1 MNIQELSSE
10 LLALKEEIKEIE
22 ERHALELDPKEALLT
37 QLQTVFIDELTKL
50 GLKSIK
56 TDNGNF
62 ALASRT
68 GFKFTNEIEAMK
80 WAKENNAISIDRK
93 LAGQVL
99 KDLEKLPSFIEKVEQ
114 SYLTIK
120 ETTKK

>member
-10 LLALKEEIKEIE
+10 LLALKKEIKEIE
-22 ERHALELDPKEALLT
+22 ERHSLELDPKKE
-37 QLQTVFIDELTKL
+37 QLANLQNLFIDALTTM

-56 TDNGNF
+56 TDTANF

-99 KDLEKLPSFIEKVEQ
+99 KDLEQLPDFIEKVEQ

>member
-1 MNIQELSSE
+1 MNIQQLSTE
-10 LLALKEEIKEIE
+10 LLALKNEIKEIE
-22 ERHALELDPKEALLT
+22 ERHALELDPKKALLT
-37 QLQTVFIDELTKL
+37 KLQTTFIDELTKM

-56 TDNGNF
+56 TDTANF

-80 WAKENNAISIDRK
+80 WAKKNNAVSIDKR

-99 KDLEKLPSFIEKVEQ
+99 KDLEKLPAFIEKVEQ

-120 ETTKK
+120 ENTKK

>member
-1 MNIQELSSE
+1 MNIQELSAQ
-10 LLALKEEIKEIE
+10 LLKIKKEVKDMD
-22 ERHALELDPKEALLT
+22 ERHKAEMAPMAVLLSDLQSNFLE
-37 QLQTVFIDELTKL
+37 ELGKL

-56 TDNGNF
+56 TEEANF
-62 ALASRT
+62 SLASRT

-80 WAKENNAISIDRK
+80 WAKKNNAVSIDKR

-114 SYLTIK
+114 NYLTIK
-120 ETTKK
+120 ESTKK

>member
-10 LLALKEEIKEIE
+10 LLALKKEIKEIE
-22 ERHALELDPKEALLT
+22 DRHALELDPKKALLT
-37 QLQTVFIDELTKL
+37 KLQTVFIDELTKL

-56 TDNGNF
+56 TDTANF

-80 WAKENNAISIDRK
+80 WAKKNNAVSIDKR

-99 KDLEKLPSFIEKVEQ
+99 KDLEQLPDFIEKVENN
-114 SYLTIK
+114 YLTIK
-120 ETTKK
+120 ETIKK